1 MMISLF
7 PVINLVVFTNPATMS
22 RIGIHSLSGPSRP
35 EILILTNGWIP
46 FQVLEYGKEGY
57 FWLFDIVNEKYLT
70 LDVQSSKKNIIL
82 DDLEDDLYNQ
92 LWYWEGQYIHN
103 VQLFSRVLSTETNE
117 DPKAGAGLVGS
128 TKKDDWMDVQKW
140 KMIDGKLMLAS
151 NDQLLVTG
159 SETGSVTLQG
169 KGTGSQDF
177 DKRVTDIGKSI
188 GKFCGNDRPS
198 DFQSRGNEVIVLHYE
213 AGNNDDSFALDWIAN
228 EDVCGEEMT
237 GPEGVIMS
245 PNFPQPYD
253 SGQGSTDNG
262 SADI

>member
-1 MMISLF
+1 M
-7 PVINLVVFTNPATMS
+7 
-22 RIGIHSLSGPSRP
+22 
-35 EILILTNGWIP
+35 
-46 FQVLEYGKEGY
+46 
-57 FWLFDIVNEKYLT
+57 T

-140 KMIDGKLMLAS
+140 KMVDGKLMLAS
-151 NDQLLVTG
+151 NDQLVVTG
-159 SETGSVTLQG
+159 SDTGSVTLQG